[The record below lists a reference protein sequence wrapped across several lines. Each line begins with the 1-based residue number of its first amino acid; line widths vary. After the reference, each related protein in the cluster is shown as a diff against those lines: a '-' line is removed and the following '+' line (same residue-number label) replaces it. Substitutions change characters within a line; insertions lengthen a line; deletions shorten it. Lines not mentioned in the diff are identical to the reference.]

1 MEKKNY
7 IQDWESL
14 FIQYRPYLM
23 SFCFRMTGSLT
34 EAEDI
39 VQDAFIAC
47 ADVDPKTVTNP
58 KSWLTKVCSNK
69 GLDHLKVAWKKRES
83 YTGVWLPD
91 AVPESFQFWGNLEE
105 TNSPDK
111 NLLNSESLSTSFLL
125 LLQKLTPEERVVYLL
140 SDIFDY
146 SFKEI
151 AEVMQ
156 KSEDASKKLAQR
168 ARKSFENQK
177 RFLSRTPESEKL
189 ITMFFETARK
199 GDVEALTGMLASD
212 SEFWADSGGKVP
224 AASQNVIHD
233 IHRTAKFFA
242 GIWSSKYFNTDAVR
256 WEIKTVNERTGLVVS
271 RKNDNGEWLFDTIFS
286 FEFENGKISRL
297 YAQRNPDKLAALA
310 QCNVPS

>member
-7 IQDWESL
+7 IQDWESQ

-39 VQDAFIAC
+39 VQDAFLAC
-47 ADVDPKTVTNP
+47 AEVDPKSISNP

-69 GLDHLKVAWKKRES
+69 GLDHLKVAWKKREA

-91 AVPESFQFWGNLEE
+91 AVPESFQFWGQLEASE
-105 TNSPDK
+105 SPDK
-111 NLLNSESLSTSFLL
+111 NLVNRESLTTSFLL

-151 AEVMQ
+151 AEVIQ
-156 KSEDASKKLAQR
+156 KSEDACKKLAQR

-177 RFLSRTPESEKL
+177 RFLSPTAESEKL
-189 ITMFFETARK
+189 ISQFFATARL
-199 GDVEALTGMLASD
+199 GDTDALAGMLASD
-212 SEFWADSGGKVP
+212 SEFWADGGGKVS
-224 AASQNVIHD
+224 AASQKVILD

-242 GIWSSKYFNTDAVR
+242 GIWSSKYFNTESVK
-256 WEIKTVNERTGLVVS
+256 WEIKTVNERPGLVVS

-286 FEFENGKISRL
+286 FEFDNGKISRM